1 MDTRVETKPVRA
13 IQVSRLGEPDVLEV
27 GEIPD
32 PQPGPADLLIRTEAI
47 GVNFIDTYFR
57 TGVYAHPLPYVPG
70 DEGSGVVEAVG
81 ADVRDFTPGD
91 RVAWCGAT
99 GNYA

>member
-1 MDTRVETKPVRA
+1 MRA
-13 IQVSRLGEPDVLEV
+13 IQVSRLGDPDVLEV
-27 GEIPD
+27 AEIPD
-32 PQPGPADLLIRTEAI
+32 PQPGPADLLVRTEAI

-57 TGVYAHPLPYVPG
+57 TGVYTHPLPYVPG

-81 ADVRDFTPGD
+81 ADVRDFAPGD